1 MDAFVVIDMQEGSLV
16 NSDKYDVPGVVGRIN
31 LIAGKIRAKGGRV
44 IFIQQDGTEEESL
57 APGSSGWEV
66 LSSLHQEPDDL
77 HISKTTNDSFYGTEL
92 EECLKQLNVARLIIC
107 GWATDQ
113 CVDSTIRAAISR
125 DYEVVVAADCH
136 TVSDRTIPA
145 QQVITHH
152 NGIWAHLLT
161 PGKPIKVIPAKEVIR
176 SLA

>member
-1 MDAFVVIDMQEGSLV
+1 MDALVVIDMQRGSLD
-16 NSDKYDVPGVVGRIN
+16 NSDKHDVAGVIERIN
-31 LIAGKIRAKGGRV
+31 LVAGKVRTKGGRV
-44 IFIQQDGTEEESL
+44 IFIQHDGTAEESL
-57 APGSSGWEV
+57 APGSSGWQV
-66 LSSLHQEPDDL
+66 MPSLHQEPDDL
-77 HISKTTNDSFYGTEL
+77 YISKTTNDSFYGTEL
-92 EECLKQLNVARLIIC
+92 EKRLKQLNVARLIIC

-113 CVDSTIRAAISR
+113 CVDSTVRTAISR
-125 DYEVVVAADCH
+125 DYEVVVASDCH
-136 TVSDRTIPA
+136 TVSDRTITA